1 MFRKRISLYNVFF
14 VCLKENE
21 NIEPDISLTQFL
33 MYVLHMDCYI
43 EKELI

>member
-1 MFRKRISLYNVFF
+1 MISLYNFFF
-14 VCLKENE
+14 VCSKENK

-33 MYVLHMDCYI
+33 MYILRTDCYI